1 MRFIWARDFLFQVY
15 FTPSSVAE
23 SVDNDDL
30 YQLSDESAFD
40 KWLANPTSI
49 CVKWEL
55 DLRDAFSIPFSG
67 VDEFLIGRK
76 SRPLFQLTKT
86 FSRPD
91 CPAGC
96 RPRQPNQFN
105 ALHLSARSLHWEFE
119 LTTFFS
125 TCGGT
130 CQIFQDPAVA
140 KDSQSLN
147 HLGQSYFVCSEPRPW
162 TATFGPLPYFF
173 QYDVTQHAV
182 PVSRIPEVFETEVA
196 TLTLCWV
203 VWANVQVGQGG
214 HFCAGVKFSSDWYL
228 YDDLGNHN
236 PARKHPH
243 WSGKLT
249 APPRFKAALLGFVVA
264 SKLDRE

>member
-23 SVDNDDL
+23 SVDDDDL

-49 CVKWEL
+49 RVKWEL

-96 RPRQPNQFN
+96 RPRQPN
-105 ALHLSARSLHWEFE
+105 H
-119 LTTFFS
+119 

-130 CQIFQDPAVA
+130 CQIFRDPAVA
-140 KDSQSLN
+140 KDSQSLH

-214 HFCAGVKFSSDWYL
+214 HFCAGVKFGSDWYL

-243 WSGKLT
+243 QSGKLT
-249 APPRFKAALLGFVVA
+249 APPRFKAALLGFAVA